1 MNASIIFLLI
11 QPDNRKPEDRFPYK
25 NSLYRHFYIYIFE
38 DETSDNV

>member
-11 QPDNRKPEDRFPYK
+11 QSDNRKPEDRFPYK